1 MLVDYAQDI
10 MAAVLTGFHMEKLSD
25 RGRVA
30 TLTILLACFEHA
42 LPHLENPVKF
52 IGFNFEYKL

>member
-10 MAAVLTGFHMEKLSD
+10 MAAVLTGFRMEKLSD
-25 RGRVA
+25 SGRVA

-52 IGFNFEYKL
+52 IGFNP